1 MSQNSI
7 LPTTALERVREGM
20 TVMDES
26 GRRLGTVARVR
37 MGEPQAVTTQGEQS
51 PSSDPG
57 VVVAPT
63 AETGGPTGLQFVA
76 PVLSAGS
83 GGLNLPDPLRS
94 HLLRTGF
101 VEVDG
106 PDLEGPARYVPGDRV
121 ADVTDSTVHLAP
133 APASMDT
140 AAHAGPSGSP
150 VLEQPVLRTEIGAP
164 REPSGPVPMPLLLG
178 AAAVAVLGGL
188 AAAAWL
194 VWRRRQAQRRP
205 LNRLHHLRRTLADT
219 LANRGRASA
228 GSVAGGLMLL
238 VLLTRVLKRPEPAA
252 RTPARRSVTITVS
265 VPGLPRGLVRP
276 RSSRWLAAREDR
288 PC

>member
-26 GRRLGTVARVR
+26 GRRLGTVAGVR
-37 MGEPQAVTTQGEQS
+37 MGDPQAVTTRGEQS

-63 AETGGPTGLQFVA
+63 AETGGPTGVQFVA

-106 PDLEGPARYVPGDRV
+106 PDLEGPARYVPGDQV
-121 ADVTDSTVHLAP
+121 ADVTDNTVHLGP
-133 APASMDT
+133 SPASMGT
-140 AAHAGPSGSP
+140 VTHAGPSGSP
-150 VLEQPVLRTEIGAP
+150 GLEQPVLRTEIGAP

-188 AAAAWL
+188 AAAGWL

-205 LNRLHHLRRTLADT
+205 LNRLYHLKRTLGDT
-219 LANRGRASA
+219 LANRGRASV
-228 GSVAGGLMLL
+228 GSVGGGLMLL

-265 VPGLPRGLVRP
+265 LPALPRGLARP
-276 RSSRWLAAREDR
+276 RSSRWLGAREDR

>member
-1 MSQNSI
+1 VSQNSI
-7 LPTTALERVREGM
+7 LPTTALERVRKGM

-37 MGEPQAVTTQGEQS
+37 MGDPQAVTTQGERS

-63 AETGGPTGLQFVA
+63 AETGGPTGFRFVP

-83 GGLNLPDPLRS
+83 GGLNLPDPLCS

-106 PDLEGPARYVPGDRV
+106 PDLEGPARYVPGDQV
-121 ADVTDSTVHLAP
+121 ADVTDNTVHIAP
-133 APASMDT
+133 SPASMGT
-140 AAHAGPSGSP
+140 VAHAGPSGSLG
-150 VLEQPVLRTEIGAP
+150 LEQPVLRTEIGAP

-188 AAAAWL
+188 AAAGWL

-205 LNRLHHLRRTLADT
+205 LNRLYHLKRTLGDT
-219 LANRGRASA
+219 LANRGRASV
-228 GSVAGGLMLL
+228 GSVGGGLMLV
-238 VLLTRVLKRPEPAA
+238 VLLARVLRRPEPAE
-252 RTPARRSVTITVS
+252 RRPARHSVTITVS
-265 VPGLPRGLVRP
+265 LPVLPRGLARP
-276 RSSRWLAAREDR
+276 RSSRWLAARENR